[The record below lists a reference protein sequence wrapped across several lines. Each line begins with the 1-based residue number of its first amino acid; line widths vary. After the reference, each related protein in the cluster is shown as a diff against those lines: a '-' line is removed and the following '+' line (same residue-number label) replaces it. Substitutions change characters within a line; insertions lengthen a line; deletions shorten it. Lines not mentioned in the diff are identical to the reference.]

1 MLTKQ
6 SQRIIEQL
14 HDRRRVK
21 VVYKRNSLFMKI
33 LSKLLFF
40 NKNFMDNATTTIGRT
55 IYLSNNFD
63 KREEPA
69 KIATLVHEYVHI
81 LQSEEDILFPILYL
95 IPQFLV
101 LYSLLAIPFGSF
113 FLLFLLAIL
122 PFPAVYRALYEAEA
136 YAVSLYIKD
145 KSGGYDMKA
154 ELDFVIKTFTG
165 PSYYFM
171 MPFKTTME
179 NWITEQVLHIK
190 EGQPTL
196 NQRVALELLAA

>member
-1 MLTKQ
+1 MLGKQ
-6 SQRIIEQL
+6 SQRIVEEI
-14 HDRRRVK
+14 HRRKVK
-21 VVYKRNSLFMKI
+21 VIYKRDSLFMKI
-33 LSKLLFF
+33 LSKILFF

-55 IYLSNNFD
+55 IYLSNEYD
-63 KREEPA
+63 GRSESSKV
-69 KIATLVHEYVHI
+69 ATLLHEYVHI
-81 LQSEEDILFPILYL
+81 LQAEEDILFPILYL
-95 IPQFLV
+95 MPQFLV
-101 LYSLLAIPFGSF
+101 LYSLFAIPFGSF

-145 KSGGYDMKA
+145 ISGGYDMKA
-154 ELDFVIKTFTG
+154 ELDFVVKTFTG

-196 NQRVALELLAA
+196 NQRAALELLAA